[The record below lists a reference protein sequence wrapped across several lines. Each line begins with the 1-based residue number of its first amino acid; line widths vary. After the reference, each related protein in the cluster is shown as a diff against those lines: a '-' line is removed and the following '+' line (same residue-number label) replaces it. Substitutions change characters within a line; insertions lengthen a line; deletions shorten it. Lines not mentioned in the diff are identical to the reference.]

1 MNKDKIKENEQRL
14 LCELLSQIG
23 LFSNEI
29 DIFIKILEKKDFL
42 KLQRILK
49 LHREHILNQIHEKE
63 KLIFNLD
70 FLSYQLKKKGEMKNE
85 NETRSR

>member
-1 MNKDKIKENEQRL
+1 MNKDKMKEKEQRL

-29 DIFIKILEKKDFL
+29 DIFMKILEKKDFL

-63 KLIFNLD
+63 KLICNLD